1 MAKSPNVTGVLAY
14 RTWWRY
20 LVVDEGH
27 ILKNDMSQ
35 VSQALRK
42 FHFAH
47 ALLLTGTPLQNNL
60 HELWALLNFLYP
72 ELFPQPASTWKQTA
86 ALVLPRRAEPA
97 VGDAGLLAPGLLGA
111 PPPPR
116 PQRQHTVPQHIA
128 GCSRPCAKVAACR
141 ALAHPG
147 RRPSTTRSTST
158 LVPRASRATT
168 RSSRRRAICCALS

>member
-72 ELFPQPASTWKQTA
+72 ELFPQSARRWTLLYDYMEPA
-86 ALVLPRRAEPA
+86 ALCSSATCAARGALVS
-97 VGDAGLLAPGLLGA
+97 GDAGP
-111 PPPPR
+111 
-116 PQRQHTVPQHIA
+116 
-128 GCSRPCAKVAACR
+128 
-141 ALAHPG
+141 
-147 RRPSTTRSTST
+147 
-158 LVPRASRATT
+158 
-168 RSSRRRAICCALS
+168 

>member
-1 MAKSPNVTGVLAY
+1 MAVPQLATPASSGGVRRLWLALHAKRGSNEPSSSRSEAAAPLRGRAKAADSPNTQVTTYEMAKSPNVTGVLAY

-72 ELFPQPASTWKQTA
+72 ELFPQPASTWK
-86 ALVLPRRAEPA
+86 
-97 VGDAGLLAPGLLGA
+97 
-111 PPPPR
+111 
-116 PQRQHTVPQHIA
+116 
-128 GCSRPCAKVAACR
+128 
-141 ALAHPG
+141 
-147 RRPSTTRSTST
+147 
-158 LVPRASRATT
+158 
-168 RSSRRRAICCALS
+168 